1 MGPVCRREGDSEDI
15 NANALEANP
24 TVSTDESPGWEQY
37 FGFEHPYESQADAIE
52 AAIDTVGNRGY
63 LAMEGP
69 CGTGKTMA
77 ALTAAAV
84 LLRET
89 DRFENVVVATPVKQ
103 QRQQFIADLRTINRG
118 LDEPLSGVGLVG
130 KADLCPYGRED
141 SFPTDTSVQSRCE
154 ELRETTADLVRA
166 DDSDGQRA
174 DTDGS
179 ASESPTL
186 DREAGPEPAAVI
198 EGVGDEADRWWD
210 VDVARELVD
219 TARRDQQAGDG
230 EPLQTAGETAPY
242 GTAQPAAPE
251 SVTEGDT
258 TPIYCPFE
266 ADWYARDTGSPV
278 GFEQGTDHVLSTR
291 EFLPAAVE
299 AGTCPHRVMSVL
311 LETADVVVG
320 NYNHLFDSQTRHLTE
335 PILDERTLVIV
346 DEAHRLEERVRDLL
360 SDTVG
365 RVTLKQARRDLGT
378 LLEGAR
384 QHPDNR
390 ERIASLLADHDVPY
404 EAVER
409 AHRFYGEVIEWLDER
424 VEAELRERFDG
435 YGTGF
440 VTEVLPDERIELE
453 LRDPAADEPDAV
465 TDWAERAGYE
475 GGFFRTLGTVGAAV
489 EDVLSQQGTD
499 RDCVCTATGVVF
511 SQWWHR
517 DHTEFFREITLEP
530 TDNEY
535 REPDFP
541 WQNVYNAAF
550 VMYNCIP
557 SEQVQEILG
566 EFGGGILMSATLE
579 PLSIFEAVSGLESLS
594 AGSAAD
600 GSTSSPAADSTPS
613 PDDEGATRQVDRRS
627 YDLQFP
633 DANRESWVVD
643 VMPFTAR
650 NRGPPTADNHNET
663 RERYAYVARE
673 IARSHGNVLLA
684 YPNYAEAAWAAGR
697 LRQSVDKPVVLD
709 RSSSHEETQRL
720 KSEFFGDD
728 HRVLVTSTRGTL
740 TEGVD
745 YDGEKL
751 HTCGVFG
758 VPLVNIG
765 SPRVQAVEHAYGDR
779 FGTDNAFTYALTI
792 PAVRQVRQAIG
803 RVLRGPDERGVRIL
817 VGERYLPDRPRSVRP
832 FLSAQERREF
842 DRLTPEFLADQLA
855 SFWDG

>member
-1 MGPVCRREGDSEDI
+1 M
-15 NANALEANP
+15 
-24 TVSTDESPGWEQY
+24 STDERPGWERF
-37 FGFEHPYESQADAIE
+37 FGFERPYENQADAIE
-52 AAIDTVGNRGY
+52 TAIDTVSAEGY

-77 ALTAAAV
+77 ALTAAAY

-103 QRQQFIADLRTINRG
+103 QRQQFIEDLRTINRG

-141 SFPTDTSVQSRCE
+141 SFPTDASVQSRCE

-166 DDSDGQRA
+166 DDSSDQRA
-174 DTDGS
+174 DSGGS
-179 ASESPTL
+179 GSESLTL

-198 EGVGDEADRWWD
+198 EGVGDDAERWWD
-210 VDVARELVD
+210 ADRARELAD

-230 EPLQTAGETAPY
+230 DPLQTAGATAPY
-242 GTAQPAAPE
+242 STAQPAAPE
-251 SVTEGDT
+251 SFTDSES

-278 GFEQGTDHVLSTR
+278 GFERGTDHVLSTR

-311 LETADVVVG
+311 LEDADIVVG

-335 PILDERTLVIV
+335 SILDERTLVIV

-365 RVTLKQARRDLGT
+365 RVTLKQAQRDLQT
-378 LLEGAR
+378 LLERAR
-384 QHPDNR
+384 QHADNR
-390 ERIASLLADHDVPY
+390 ELIESGLADHDVPY

-409 AHRFYGEVIEWLDER
+409 AAQFYGEAIGWLDER
-424 VEAELRERFDG
+424 VEAELRDRFDG
-435 YGTGF
+435 YGAGF
-440 VTEVLPDERIELE
+440 ITEVLPDEQVELE
-453 LRDPAADEPDAV
+453 LRDPEVDERDAF
-465 TDWAERAGYE
+465 TEWAEGAGYT
-475 GGFFRTLGTVGAAV
+475 GGFFRTLGAVGAAV
-489 EDVLSQQGTD
+489 EDVLSQHGSN
-499 RDCVCTATGVVF
+499 RDCVCTATGVLF
-511 SQWWHR
+511 TQWWHR

-535 REPDFP
+535 REPDYP
-541 WQNVYNAAF
+541 WQNVYNASL

-557 SEQVQEILG
+557 SEQVRDILG

-579 PLSIFEAVSGLESLS
+579 PIPIFEAVSGLQSLS
-594 AGSAAD
+594 TRSSAG
-600 GSTSSPAADSTPS
+600 DSTRS
-613 PDDEGATRQVDRRS
+613 QTDEGATRRVDRRS

-633 DANRESWVVD
+633 AANRESWIVD

-650 NRGPPTADNHNET
+650 NRGPPTPDNHNET

-684 YPNYAEAAWAAGR
+684 YPNYAEAEWAAGR
-697 LRQSVDKPVVLD
+697 LRESVDKPVVLD

-720 KSEFFGDD
+720 KSQFFGDE
-728 HRVLVTSTRGTL
+728 HAVLVTSTRGTL

-751 HTCGVFG
+751 HTCAVFG
-758 VPLVNIG
+758 IPLVNIG
-765 SPRVQAVEHAYGDR
+765 SPRVQAVRHAYGDR

-817 VGERYLPDRPRSVRP
+817 VGERYLPDRPRSVDP
-832 FLSAQERREF
+832 FLADQERREF
-842 DRLTPEFLADQLA
+842 CRLTPEFLGSQLA
-855 SFWDG
+855 GFWTDD

>member
-1 MGPVCRREGDSEDI
+1 M
-15 NANALEANP
+15 
-24 TVSTDESPGWEQY
+24 STDEPPDWERY
-37 FGFEHPYESQADAIE
+37 FGFERPYENQADAIE
-52 AAIDTVGNRGY
+52 AAIETVRAEGY

-77 ALTAAAV
+77 ALTAAAS

-103 QRQQFIADLRTINRG
+103 QRQQFVEDLRTINRG

-141 SFPTDTSVQSRCE
+141 SFPPDTSVQSRCE

-166 DDSDGQRA
+166 EESGSQRVDTAGGSTAPDSATPASPDLDG
-174 DTDGS
+174 
-179 ASESPTL
+179 
-186 DREAGPEPAAVI
+186 EAGPEPAVVI
-198 EGVGDEADRWWD
+198 EGTDDAADQWWDADR
-210 VDVARELVD
+210 ARELAD
-219 TARRDQQAGDG
+219 TARRDLSGGDDD
-230 EPLQTAGETAPY
+230 PLETAGVSAPY
-242 GTAQPAAPE
+242 GTAQPAAPAAFTDDE
-251 SVTEGDT
+251 S
-258 TPIYCPFE
+258 TPLYCPFE
-266 ADWYARDTGSPV
+266 ADWYAREAGSPV
-278 GFEQGTDHVLSTR
+278 GFEAGTDHVLSTR

-311 LETADVVVG
+311 LENADVVVG
-320 NYNHLFDSQTRHLTE
+320 NYNHLFDSRTRHLTE
-335 PILDERTLVIV
+335 SILDERTLVIV

-378 LLEGAR
+378 LLERAR

-390 ERIASLLADHDVPY
+390 ERIESGLADHDVPY
-404 EAVER
+404 EALER
-409 AHRFYGEVIEWLDER
+409 AYRFYGEAIEWLDRR
-424 VEAELRERFDG
+424 VETALDERFDG

-440 VTEVLPDERIELE
+440 VTEVLPDERVELE
-453 LRDPAADEPDAV
+453 LRDPEVDEPDAF
-465 TDWAERAGYE
+465 TAWAEGAGYT
-475 GGFFRTLGTVGAAV
+475 GNFFRTLGAVGAAV
-489 EDVLSQQGTD
+489 EDVCSQQGID
-499 RDCVCTATGVVF
+499 RDCVCTATGVLF
-511 SQWWHR
+511 ARWWSR
-517 DHTEFFREITLEP
+517 DHTAFFREITLEP
-530 TDNEY
+530 SDSEY
-535 REPDFP
+535 RDPDYP
-541 WQNVYNAAF
+541 WQTVYNASL

-557 SEQVQEILG
+557 SEQVREILG

-579 PLSIFEAVSGLESLS
+579 PIPIFEAVSGLESLS
-594 AGSAAD
+594 
-600 GSTSSPAADSTPS
+600 TRS
-613 PDDEGATRQVDRRS
+613 PDDEGATRRVDRRS

-633 DANRESWVVD
+633 VSNRESWIVD

-663 RERYAYVARE
+663 RERYAYAARE

-684 YPNYAEAAWAAGR
+684 YPNYAEAEWAAGR
-697 LRQSVDKPVVLD
+697 LRESVDKPVVLD

-720 KSEFFGDD
+720 KSQFFGDD
-728 HRVLVTSTRGTL
+728 HSVLVTSTRGTL

-751 HTCGVFG
+751 HTCAVFG

-765 SPRVQAVEHAYGDR
+765 SPRVQAVKHAYGDR
-779 FGTDNAFTYALTI
+779 FGADNAFPYALTV

-855 SFWDG
+855 AFWDGGE

>member
-1 MGPVCRREGDSEDI
+1 MCRRWVDSEDI
-15 NANALEANP
+15 YANALEANP
-24 TVSTDESPGWEQY
+24 TVSTEEPPDWERY
-37 FGFEHPYESQADAIE
+37 FGFERPYENQADAIE
-52 AAIDTVGNRGY
+52 TAIETVRAEGY

-77 ALTAAAV
+77 ALTAAAC

-103 QRQQFIADLRTINRG
+103 QRQQFIEDLRTINRG

-141 SFPTDTSVQSRCE
+141 SFPPDASVQSRCE

-166 DDSDGQRA
+166 DDSGGHRGDGRSTGSEPTA
-174 DTDGS
+174 AESTMPGATD
-179 ASESPTL
+179 P

-198 EGVGDEADRWWD
+198 EGVDDAADQWWDADR
-210 VDVARELVD
+210 ARELAE
-219 TARRDQQAGDG
+219 TARRDQAASGDD
-230 EPLQTAGETAPY
+230 PLETAGATAPY

-251 SVTEGDT
+251 SFTDGES
-258 TPIYCPFE
+258 TPLYCPFE

-278 GFEQGTDHVLSTR
+278 GFEAGTDHVLSTR

-311 LETADVVVG
+311 LEDADVVVG
-320 NYNHLFDSQTRHLTE
+320 NYNHLFDSRTRHLTE

-378 LLEGAR
+378 LVERAR

-390 ERIASLLADHDVPY
+390 DLIESQLADHDVPY
-404 EAVER
+404 EALER
-409 AHRFYGEVIEWLDER
+409 AHRFYGEAIDWLDDR
-424 VEAELRERFDG
+424 VETALGERFDG

-440 VTEVLPDERIELE
+440 VTEVLPDERVELE
-453 LRDPAADEPDAV
+453 LRDPGVDEPDAF
-465 TDWAERAGYE
+465 TAWAEEAGYT
-475 GGFFRTLGTVGAAV
+475 GDFFRTLGAVGAAV
-489 EDVLSQQGTD
+489 EDVCSQQGID
-499 RDCVCTATGVVF
+499 RDCVCTATGVLF
-511 SQWWHR
+511 NRWWHR

-530 TDNEY
+530 SASEY
-535 REPDFP
+535 RDPDYP
-541 WQNVYNAAF
+541 WQNVYNASL

-557 SEQVQEILG
+557 SEQVREILG

-579 PLSIFEAVSGLESLS
+579 PLPIFETVSGLESLS
-594 AGSAAD
+594 AR
-600 GSTSSPAADSTPS
+600 S
-613 PDDEGATRQVDRRS
+613 PDDEGATRRVDRRS

-633 DANRESWVVD
+633 ESNRESWIVD

-650 NRGPPTADNHNET
+650 NRGAPTPDNHNET

-684 YPNYAEAAWAAGR
+684 YPNYAEAEWAAGR
-697 LRQSVDKPVVLD
+697 LRESVDKPVVLD
-709 RSSSHEETQRL
+709 RSSSHEATQRL
-720 KSEFFGDD
+720 KNRFFDD
-728 HRVLVTSTRGTL
+728 EQSVLVTSARGTL

-751 HTCGVFG
+751 HTCAVFG

-765 SPRVQAVEHAYGDR
+765 SPRVQAVKHAYADR
-779 FGTDNAFTYALTI
+779 FGADNAFPYALTV

-803 RVLRGPDERGVRIL
+803 RVLRGPEECGVRIL

-832 FLSAQERREF
+832 FLSTQERREF
-842 DRLTPEFLADQLA
+842 DRLTPEFLADQLTL
-855 SFWDG
+855 FWDDK

>member
-1 MGPVCRREGDSEDI
+1 MRTRRRRT
-15 NANALEANP
+15 N
-24 TVSTDESPGWEQY
+24 VSTDQSPGWERF
-37 FGFEHPYESQADAIE
+37 FGFESPYENQADAIE
-52 AAIDTVGNRGY
+52 AAIETVRAEGY

-77 ALTAAAV
+77 ALTAAAF

-103 QRQQFIADLRTINRG
+103 QRQQFIEDLRTINRG
-118 LDEPLSGVGLVG
+118 LDDPLSGVGLVG

-141 SFPTDTSVQSRCE
+141 AFPTDSSVQSRCE

-166 DDSDGQRA
+166 EDSGGHRGHG
-174 DTDGS
+174 DGS
-179 ASESPTL
+179 GSTSSESSTTGSTDL

-198 EGVGDEADRWWD
+198 EGVTDEAEQWWD
-210 VDVARELVD
+210 ADLARELAD
-219 TARRDQQAGDG
+219 TARQDQAASEDD
-230 EPLQTAGETAPY
+230 PLQTAGASAPY

-251 SVTEGDT
+251 SFTDSES
-258 TPIYCPFE
+258 TPLYCPFE

-299 AGTCPHRVMSVL
+299 TGTCPHRVMSVL
-311 LETADVVVG
+311 LEDADIVVG

-335 PILDERTLVIV
+335 SILDERTLVIV

-365 RVTLKQARRDLGT
+365 RVTLKQAQRDLQT
-378 LLEGAR
+378 LLERAR
-384 QHPDNR
+384 QHADNK
-390 ERIASLLADHDVPY
+390 ELIESQLADHDVPY

-409 AHRFYGEVIEWLDER
+409 AAGFYGEAIEWLDER

-440 VTEVLPDERIELE
+440 INNVLPDEQVELE
-453 LRDPAADEPDAV
+453 LRDPEVDERDAF
-465 TDWAERAGYE
+465 TEWAEGVGYS
-475 GGFFRTLGTVGAAV
+475 GGFFRTLGAVGAAV
-489 EDVLSQQGTD
+489 EDVLSQQGIS
-499 RDCVCTATGVVF
+499 RDCVCTATGVLF
-511 SQWWHR
+511 NRWWHR

-530 TDNEY
+530 SESEY
-535 REPDFP
+535 REPDYP
-541 WQNVYNAAF
+541 WQNVYNASL

-557 SEQVQEILG
+557 SEQVRDILG

-579 PLSIFEAVSGLESLS
+579 PLPIFEAVSGLDSLS
-594 AGSAAD
+594 TRSAND
-600 GSTSSPAADSTPS
+600 GDE
-613 PDDEGATRQVDRRS
+613 DEGATRRVDRRS

-633 DANRESWVVD
+633 EANRESWIVD

-650 NRGPPTADNHNET
+650 NRGPPTPDNHNET

-684 YPNYAEAAWAAGR
+684 YPNYAEAEWAAGR
-697 LRQSVDKPVVLD
+697 LREEVDKPVVLD

-720 KSEFFGDD
+720 KSEFFGDN
-728 HRVLVTSTRGTL
+728 HAVLVTSTRGTL

-745 YDGEKL
+745 YAGEKL
-751 HTCGVFG
+751 HTCAVFG

-765 SPRVQAVEHAYGDR
+765 SPRVQAVRHAYGDR
-779 FGTDNAFTYALTI
+779 FGADNAFTYALTI

-817 VGERYLPDRPRSVRP
+817 VGERYLPDRPRSVDP
-832 FLSAQERREF
+832 YLAEQERQEF
-842 DRLTPEFLADQLA
+842 RRLTPEFLEGQLA
-855 SFWDG
+855 GFWADD